1 MPSSKTQVDIS
12 EAFSRVRQRFES
24 SLPERADAMLELVL
38 QHNAGNELGKLKA
51 EAHKLAGACGTFGY
65 PQLGTQA
72 KKIEQY
78 ISNISALSADKQSVK
93 IPELN
98 QLLYSFKQNVAQAL
112 NSSAPTAKTNENVT
126 DEQRAIWLILNNQ
139 QLINELVSQ
148 LNAFGHPVVQLAD
161 FDSCIKML
169 QTETPALLFSEIEQT
184 SGADLFKQSL
194 LLNTLQQR
202 QVRLMVFSGQDDFT
216 LRIKAAQQHA
226 DDFFVSPLDVPNM
239 ISRMSE
245 LLEQSSGSKGRVYIV
260 DDDAMLAEHYALVL
274 NRIGID
280 TFINKQPQQIIK
292 ELINFQPDLILM
304 DMYMPDYTGAEL
316 AGVIRQ
322 YPPLRR
328 LPIVFLSSEQNKN
341 LQNRAMSHGADDFIT
356 KPIDDIQLA
365 QAVKVRLARSLQIKT
380 LVEKDSLTGLI
391 KHSAIKEV
399 AEFEFERAARI
410 GKPLSIVMLDIDHFK
425 TVNDTHG
432 HATGDV
438 VITALATLLRKRI
451 RKTDR
456 AGRYGGEEFM
466 LVLPDCDA
474 AQARQLT
481 TQILTSFA
489 MLHFNAAGEQFS
501 CTFSAGVASTA
512 DSSCVDAEQLLI
524 SADES
529 LYKAKHA
536 GRNRV
541 C

>member
-12 EAFSRVRQRFES
+12 EAFSRVRQRFEQ
-24 SLPERADAMLELVL
+24 SLPVRAEAMLELVL
-38 QHNAGNELGKLKA
+38 QHKTGNELGRLKA
-51 EAHKLAGACGTFGY
+51 ETHKLAGACGTFGY
-65 PQLGTQA
+65 PQLGTLA
-72 KKIEQY
+72 RKIEQY
-78 ISNISALSADKQSVK
+78 ISNISALSAEKQSVK

-98 QLLYSFKQNVAQAL
+98 QMLYSFKEGVAQAL
-112 NSSAPTAKTNENVT
+112 SSTSPIATSNESVA
-126 DEQRAIWLILNNQ
+126 DEPRAIWLLLNNQ
-139 QLINELVSQ
+139 LLISELVSQ
-148 LNAFGHPVVQLAD
+148 LNAFGLTVVQLAD
-161 FDSCIKML
+161 FDSCLRML
-169 QTETPALLFSEIEQT
+169 QTETPALLFTQIEPT
-184 SGADLFKQSL
+184 NGTDLFKQNL

-202 QVRLMVFSGQDDFT
+202 QSRLLVFSDNDDFE
-216 LRIKAAQQHA
+216 LRIKAAQHYA

-239 ISRMSE
+239 ISRISE
-245 LLEQSSGSKGRVYIV
+245 LLEQSSGGKGRVYIV

-280 TFINKQPQQIIK
+280 TFINKQPQQIVK

-356 KPIDDIQLA
+356 KPIDDLQLA
-365 QAVKVRLARSLQIKT
+365 QAVKVRLARSMQIKN

-399 AEFEFERAARI
+399 AEFEFERAGRT

-425 TVNDTHG
+425 TVNDAHG
-432 HATGDV
+432 HATGDI
-438 VITALATLLRKRI
+438 VITALATLMRKRI

-474 AQARQLT
+474 EQARLLT
-481 TQILTSFA
+481 KQILENFA
-489 MLHFNAAGEQFS
+489 ILHFDTAGQPFG
-501 CTFSAGVASTA
+501 CTFSAGVASSA
-512 DSSCVDAEQLLI
+512 DSQAENAEQLI
-524 SADES
+524 NHADEA
-529 LYKAKHA
+529 LYRAKHA
-536 GRNRV
+536 GRNQV